1 MNIVDEW
8 YKIHYK
14 QLRREYEESTSVCV
28 NDI

>member
-14 QLRREYEESTSVCV
+14 QLQREYESTSVCV